1 MNTILRGQILECLS
15 NNAQAV
21 TFGALAP
28 LINSIARSC
37 MNDLPRNHQN
47 SWVVRKSDYLP
58 PGYSTTQIDPRLRDS
73 IHQNGVISTS
83 DQLSQWLTDNCKS
96 PQIKIK
102 KIINK

>member
-21 TFGALAP
+21 TYGALAP

-58 PGYSTTQIDPRLRDS
+58 SGFAPNQIDPRLPAS
-73 IHQNGVISTS
+73 IEQNGVISTS